1 MASSLHFWDHSVLP
15 PVIDRV
21 MARGMFARLR
31 AEVTASARG
40 KVLEIGI
47 GSGLNLGYYPRSL
60 ESVVGV
66 DPSMPLLQRAHRR
79 AAWMAFPVHLRQGS
93 AERLPIA
100 DRSIDV
106 AVSTWTLCSVDDPTL
121 ALAEI
126 RRVLKRDGAF
136 CFCEHA
142 LSPDPATA
150 AWQRRLTPFWRRV
163 SGGCRLD
170 RPIDQLIEAAGLR
183 IERRISRGLPG
194 APSVLG
200 WHHLGM
206 ARPAA

>member
-1 MASSLHFWDHSVLP
+1 LASSLHFWDHSVLP

-106 AVSTWTLCSVDDPTL
+106 AVSTWTLCSVDEPAL

-126 RRVLKRDGAF
+126 RRVLKPGGIF

-142 LSPDPATA
+142 VCPDPATA

-163 SGGCRLD
+163 AGGCRLD
-170 RPIDQLIEAAGLR
+170 RPHERLIEAAGLR
-183 IERRISRGLPG
+183 IERLTRGRFVPG
-194 APSVLG
+194 PAVLG
-200 WHHLGM
+200 WHCLGV
-206 ARPAA
+206 ARVR